1 MVCTQ
6 QLCLQERQR
15 QGILGIHMDSLK
27 EHLDKQEM
35 QKLLGEIVHRKGHQ
49 LDSPAVDLQVLTKV
63 VLSRY
68 LLLLSACLI
77 SCVGLNPRMFNG
89 QCHMLNLAVW
99 DKTCNWIKLDL

>member
-1 MVCTQ
+1 
-6 QLCLQERQR
+6 
-15 QGILGIHMDSLK
+15 MDSLK

-49 LDSPAVDLQVLTKV
+49 LDGPAVDLQVLTKV

-77 SCVGLNPRMFNG
+77 SCVGRNPCMTDG
-89 QCHMLNLAVW
+89 QCHMFRQAVP
-99 DKTCNWIKLDL
+99 DKTCNWIMLDL